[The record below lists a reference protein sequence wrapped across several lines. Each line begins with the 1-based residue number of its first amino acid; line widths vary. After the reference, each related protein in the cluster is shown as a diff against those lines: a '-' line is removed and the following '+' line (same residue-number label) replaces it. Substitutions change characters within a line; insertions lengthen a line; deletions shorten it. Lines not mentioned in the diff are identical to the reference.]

1 MGTVSGQI
9 EKIYLNDNGS
19 VTVSVDGRKMSAWP
33 PTANKVKNFN
43 EGNTVTV
50 EYKEVVKG
58 DRTYY
63 NVTGIS
69 SGASGSSG
77 QPAPASAS
85 ASVGATGKPDS
96 NVMMMVRYAL
106 DAMPQGAAKTPTEAV
121 DLVYELYQKTKEKLA
136 AQSGKAEPKPVS
148 L

>member
-9 EKIYLNDNGS
+9 EKIYVNDNGS
-19 VTVSVDGRKMSAWP
+19 ATVSVGGRKMSAWP
-33 PTANKVKNFN
+33 PTANKVKGFS
-43 EGNTVTV
+43 EGDSVTV

-63 NVTGIS
+63 NVTGIT
-69 SGASGSSG
+69 SGSGSTG
-77 QPAPASAS
+77 GSAPAQSQ
-85 ASVGATGKPDS
+85 GAVANGSKPDS

-106 DAMPQGAAKTPTEAV
+106 DAMPEGSAKSPAEAV
-121 DLVYELYQKTKEKLA
+121 DLVYDLYQRTKEKLA
-136 AQSGKAEPKPVS
+136 GGGSAAKPVS